1 LQLPER
7 ALSDQDIGSKPLFYE
22 TEHDGAKEGNS
33 DSQGSDNNLPMQ
45 LALFK
50 SLSMANEQGKD
61 KGYY

>member
-1 LQLPER
+1 MQLPER

-33 DSQGSDNNLPMQ
+33 DSQCSDNNLPMQ

-50 SLSMANEQGKD
+50 SLSKANEQGKD